1 MPLWGKGK
9 KFILKKTDGRLA
21 SKPQEC
27 LSARRNSLDILSV
40 RKRKE
45 KISGFEVLIFRCQNE
60 KKYFDLSEL
69 NICI

>member
-27 LSARRNSLDILSV
+27 LSARRNSLDILNV

-45 KISGFEVLIFRCQNE
+45 KISGFEAFNFSLPKMKRNILIC
-60 KKYFDLSEL
+60 LS
-69 NICI
+69 